1 MLQYRL
7 RKEKSDDE
15 EPASSSLQSQSSP
28 GSHQGGKNCGRTGQ
42 PVQVHPGQIRA
53 WKAEALKGLEVIFAD
68 KRRRQDKD
76 KSQEQETQE
85 LYRQIGKLKVEVDWL
100 KKKSGLPG

>member
-1 MLQYRL
+1 MTKNQHPPAFKAKVALEAVKEEKTVAELASQY
-7 RKEKSDDE
+7 
-15 EPASSSLQSQSSP
+15 
-28 GSHQGGKNCGRTGQ
+28 
-42 PVQVHPGQIRA
+42 QVHPGQIRA